1 MIFYTTSII
10 FIQLSCIYSQTY
22 ESTQLIIGALIK
34 KDDVAQEICFKK
46 SIQAANKLLQQH
58 DSTNHR
64 FQLIPIIET
73 IDGDDSFEAT
83 RKACQLIERQ
93 VIAIYGPSTPYA
105 SSAVQALCNQFGIPH
120 LQIDWGYHQTSRGYA
135 LNVHPHY
142 LAFGQALYDYVQKAE
157 YWDTVAVIYSRE
169 ESLLKF
175 DYLLRT
181 FDQPLMLRKWD
192 VSNDNQKYVI
202 KQFKITQTHF
212 RFIVDIP
219 FWEIQEFLALANAY
233 NMTSQYYSY
242 VFTDWDVQLVDPK
255 AFESV
260 QGANITTFTIL
271 HPMNEDSGYGVAA
284 LLDDIRVT
292 ALQDKRFTRS
302 STSRRISPT
311 HSALL
316 YDGLSLL
323 AMGVLS
329 SSRSTNILPPA
340 GLSCSVNRVWN
351 PGLTLIND
359 IKAVH
364 PTSFRGLTG
373 PFQFDGHG
381 WRSNAHLII
390 LELSRNG
397 FQEYGY
403 WNMDKGLV
411 VTKNFSL
418 TKQEYQSELKGKVL
432 RITTQEEKP
441 YMMYKG
447 KTLPGQPK
455 STDPKDWEGFCISL
469 LNYISEDLQFT
480 YTINLVPDSTYGNM
494 KIVDGVE
501 TWDGMVQ
508 ELRTRRADLAV
519 GSFTI
524 TYDRE
529 RVIDFTT
536 PFMYLGISIIYKRP
550 EDKESHLFSFLTPLS
565 PPVWGYILAALIMVS
580 LVLFVV
586 ARFSPYEWKVKHP
599 CIVDS
604 DVVENNFNVSNSLW
618 FTFGSLMQK
627 GSDILPHAT
636 STRIIAGFW
645 WFFTLIVIS
654 SYTANLAA
662 FLTVARM
669 VAPIENA
676 EDLAK
681 QTKIKYG
688 SIQGGSTTAFFEE
701 SNFSTYKRMWQFMSS
716 QKGLLM
722 NNTVEAIKRVKREEY
737 AFLLESTMN
746 EYYTQRDCELMQVGG
761 LLDSKGYGIGLP
773 EGSKYRDPISETI
786 LKLQKSQVLEQL
798 KFYWWRK
805 HDIEKPCDTSPTKS
819 SDANSL
825 GVEKVGGCF
834 VMLLIGMVVSLLV
847 GLLEFVCNAYRRVA
861 TKKHSLHEEIARDFR
876 FSMACSSV
884 RSQAAEDAMRLPP
897 PPSLNCLSSGEGE
910 QKQSFSA
917 SLAYAPC
924 LPAPVS
930 VPVMNENHI
939 DKDVLQSLNQSLSS
953 RGMLTESKHTP
964 VVGDS
969 EKKATPSMSYT
980 RTQDYN
986 GQTIEFP
993 KVYSDSRLVEQNT
1006 LDDIDTSHDL
1016 MVQPQRDRTHI
1027 PYYGPDDSEY
1037 PQRQHILHS
1046 SHLSEQIDSFDRE
1059 PVTEEWRIGPAPILA
1074 SASPNVVYRL
1084 GHAKIQ
1090 TGSAEQESRTSDN
1103 WSGPGKTHTGSQHDV
1118 QLKKV
1123 SC

>member
-924 LPAPVS
+924 LPAPAS

-939 DKDVLQSLNQSLSS
+939 DKDVLQSLNQSC
-953 RGMLTESKHTP
+953 
-964 VVGDS
+964 
-969 EKKATPSMSYT
+969 
-980 RTQDYN
+980 
-986 GQTIEFP
+986 
-993 KVYSDSRLVEQNT
+993 
-1006 LDDIDTSHDL
+1006 
-1016 MVQPQRDRTHI
+1016 
-1027 PYYGPDDSEY
+1027 
-1037 PQRQHILHS
+1037 
-1046 SHLSEQIDSFDRE
+1046 HL
-1059 PVTEEWRIGPAPILA
+1059 EE
-1074 SASPNVVYRL
+1074 
-1084 GHAKIQ
+1084 
-1090 TGSAEQESRTSDN
+1090 
-1103 WSGPGKTHTGSQHDV
+1103 
-1118 QLKKV
+1118 
-1123 SC
+1123 C

>member
-897 PPSLNCLSSGEGE
+897 PPSLNCLSSGEE
-910 QKQSFSA
+910 
-917 SLAYAPC
+917 
-924 LPAPVS
+924 
-930 VPVMNENHI
+930 
-939 DKDVLQSLNQSLSS
+939 
-953 RGMLTESKHTP
+953 
-964 VVGDS
+964 
-969 EKKATPSMSYT
+969 
-980 RTQDYN
+980 
-986 GQTIEFP
+986 TIEFP

-1027 PYYGPDDSEY
+1027 PYFGLDDSEY

-1074 SASPNVVYRL
+1074 SASPNVVFRL

>member
-1 MIFYTTSII
+1 MIFYITSII
-10 FIQLSCIYSQTY
+10 FVQLCCIYSQTY
-22 ESTQLIIGALIK
+22 ESTQLTIGALIE

-58 DSTNHR
+58 DSSNHR

-73 IDGDDSFEAT
+73 IDGDDSFEAIV
-83 RKACQLIERQ
+83 K
-93 VIAIYGPSTPYA
+93 
-105 SSAVQALCNQFGIPH
+105 
-120 LQIDWGYHQTSRGYA
+120 
-135 LNVHPHY
+135 
-142 LAFGQALYDYVQKAE
+142 ALYDYVQKAE
-157 YWDTVAVIYSRE
+157 YWDTVAVIYSKE

-192 VSNDNQKYVI
+192 VLNDNQKYVI

-219 FWEIQEFLALANAY
+219 FWEIQEFLALANSY

-260 QGANITTFTIL
+260 QGANITTFSIL
-271 HPMNEDSGYGVAA
+271 HPMNEESGYGVAA

-302 STSRRISPT
+302 STSRSISPT

-340 GLSCSVNRVWN
+340 GLSCLVNRVWN
-351 PGLTLIND
+351 PGLTLMND
-359 IKAVH
+359 IKAVR

-381 WRSNAHLII
+381 WRSNAYLII
-390 LELSRNG
+390 LELGRNG

-403 WNMDKGLV
+403 WNMDEGLV

-599 CIVDS
+599 CNVDS
-604 DVVENNFNVSNSLW
+604 EVVENNFNVSNSLW

-722 NNTVEAIKRVKREEY
+722 NNTLEAIQRVKREEY

-834 VMLLIGMVVSLLV
+834 VMLLIGMAVSLLV

-861 TKKHSLHEEIARDFR
+861 NKKHNLHEEIARDFR

-884 RSQAAEDAMRLPP
+884 RSQSAEDATYLPP
-897 PPSLNCLSSGEGE
+897 PPPLSCLSTDGD
-910 QKQSFSA
+910 QKRSFSD

-924 LPAPVS
+924 LPAPV
-930 VPVMNENHI
+930 PVMNENHVG
-939 DKDVLQSLNQSLSS
+939 KPTLLPNLSQSS
-953 RGMLTESKHTP
+953 RTSL
-964 VVGDS
+964 GDS
-969 EKKATPSMSYT
+969 KNTVVAADSEQKATPSLVQ
-980 RTQDYN
+980 TQAQGYEC
-986 GQTIEFP
+986 QVESFP
-993 KVYSDSRLVEQNT
+993 GVYPESRLAERNP
-1006 LDDIDTSHDL
+1006 LDDVDL
-1016 MVQPQRDRTHI
+1016 GRNLAVQSQRDRTNFAYLN
-1027 PYYGPDDSEY
+1027 PNDPDY
-1037 PQRQHILHS
+1037 TQRQSTINPNYPTEQMS
-1046 SHLSEQIDSFDRE
+1046 SHERE
-1059 PVTEEWRIGPAPILA
+1059 PTEEWRIGPAPTFTGTSTGIGF
-1074 SASPNVVYRL
+1074 RL
-1084 GHAKIQ
+1084 GYTTLQ
-1090 TGSAEQESRTSDN
+1090 SGSVEQESKTLDN
-1103 WSGPGKTHTGSQHDV
+1103 WSGPGKILTGSQHDV